1 MNIAVIGAGAMG
13 SLFAARL
20 IDGGADVTLVDVDEQ
35 LLETLRI
42 QGLHLEDDQ
51 GSRVYWP
58 RVARAE
64 QLRGQADALL
74 MLTKS
79 YHTRQAVQ
87 ACRHLLGPQTLVLTL
102 QNGLDSVPVLRE
114 YVSDQCLAIGMTL
127 YPADVLAPGSVR
139 SCGGGEVRLR
149 GLLPEGELAAD
160 GRLASFVNGLRRG
173 GMQCVEDPDIE
184 VSIWEKVAFN
194 TALNSLC
201 ALSGESVG
209 VVGRSS
215 RGRELAGTLVAE
227 TALIAAPL
235 GIALDARRVIQAVQQ
250 AFVVHAGH
258 KPSMLQ
264 DLEYGRRLEVD
275 ALSGA
280 LLAIARQHGVRA
292 PVMAAIDRL
301 LRRVQL
307 GGEKRVGRQRGP
319 EYGSAVRSTIDLLD
333 TL

>member
-1 MNIAVIGAGAMG
+1 MKIAVIGAGAMG

-20 IDGGADVTLVDVDEQ
+20 IDAGAEVTLVDVDER
-35 LLETLRI
+35 LLDTLRI
-42 QGLHLEDDQ
+42 HGLRLEDEQ
-51 GSRVYWP
+51 GARVYRP

-64 QLRGQADALL
+64 QLQGEFDALL

-79 YHTRQAVQ
+79 HHTRQAIQ
-87 ACRHLLGPQTLVLTL
+87 SSRHLLGQQTLVMTL

-114 YVSDQCLAIGMTL
+114 YVADHRLAIGMTL

-149 GLLPEGELAAD
+149 GLLPGTNYAGPLRALID
-160 GRLASFVNGLRRG
+160 GLRRG
-173 GMQCVEDPDIE
+173 GMNCIVDPDIE

-201 ALSGESVG
+201 ALSGMSVG
-209 VVGRSS
+209 ELGRCA
-215 RGRELAGTLVAE
+215 RGRELALALVAE
-227 TALIAAPL
+227 AAAIAESV
-235 GIALDARRVIQAVQQ
+235 GVALDRQRIVQAVEE

-264 DLEYGRRLEVD
+264 DLEHGRRMEID

-280 LLAIARQHGVRA
+280 LLVHARRQGVQA
-292 PVMAAIDRL
+292 PAMAAVDRL
-301 LRRVQL
+301 LRQAQRRCIPAQRS
-307 GGEKRVGRQRGP
+307 GEKAAGR
-319 EYGSAVRSTIDLLD
+319 
-333 TL
+333 

>member
-1 MNIAVIGAGAMG
+1 MTRRAFFMAQTTRTKPNMKIAVIGAGAMG

-20 IDGGADVTLVDVDEQ
+20 IDAGAEVTLVDVDER
-35 LLETLRI
+35 LLDTLRTH
-42 QGLHLEDDQ
+42 GLRLEDEQ
-51 GSRVYWP
+51 GVRVYWP

-64 QLRGQADALL
+64 QLQGEVDALL

-79 YHTRQAVQ
+79 HHTRQAIQ
-87 ACRHLLGPQTLVLTL
+87 ACRHLLGQQTLVLTL

-114 YVSDQCLAIGMTL
+114 YVAEPCLAIGMTL

-149 GLLPEGELAAD
+149 GLLPGAGQAGPLQALID
-160 GRLASFVNGLRRG
+160 GLRRG
-173 GMQCVEDPDIE
+173 GMCCIEDPDIE

-201 ALSGESVG
+201 ALTGVSVGELGRCARGREVALALVAEAAAIAASVG
-209 VVGRSS
+209 V
-215 RGRELAGTLVAE
+215 
-227 TALIAAPL
+227 
-235 GIALDARRVIQAVQQ
+235 ALDPQRVVQAVEE

-264 DLEYGRRLEVD
+264 DLEHGRRMEID

-280 LLAIARQHGVRA
+280 LLAHARRQGVQA
-292 PVMAAIDRL
+292 PAMAAIDRL
-301 LRRVQL
+301 LRRAQRQRS
-307 GGEKRVGRQRGP
+307 GEKAAGR
-319 EYGSAVRSTIDLLD
+319 
-333 TL
+333 